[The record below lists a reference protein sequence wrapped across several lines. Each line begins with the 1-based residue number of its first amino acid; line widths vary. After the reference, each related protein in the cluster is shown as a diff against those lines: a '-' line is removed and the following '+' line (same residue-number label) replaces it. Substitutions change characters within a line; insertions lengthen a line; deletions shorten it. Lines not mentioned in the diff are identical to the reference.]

1 MGLHAETIVG
11 YGGARIGASAWGRKR
26 MDGGTLL
33 ETFRSPP
40 ARYGPAPLLVFND
53 EHEGVAGEERITK
66 VLEGHERATVES
78 SCIRGPVS

>member
-1 MGLHAETIVG
+1 M
-11 YGGARIGASAWGRKR
+11 
-26 MDGGTLL
+26 L

-66 VLEGHERATVES
+66 VLARIIHEAVASPNTRASHRRLPGCPEA
-78 SCIRGPVS
+78 R